1 MISRYS
7 SIYIGAE
14 KMSVVTLYQREFSH
28 FVEAKPVW
36 IFKKSEVSIEL
47 LKETIIASLNESRV
61 MSEKEYQ
68 INSVHSDLR
77 KLLKVPSYK
86 QLRTY
91 KQFIIELSND
101 LLILTPLVYQP
112 GKRWRTED
120 HENKCSFSFNEFD
133 SLVDLIVSRPG

>member
-7 SIYIGAE
+7 SIYVGAE

-68 INSVHSDLR
+68 IRSH
-77 KLLKVPSYK
+77 
-86 QLRTY
+86 
-91 KQFIIELSND
+91 
-101 LLILTPLVYQP
+101 
-112 GKRWRTED
+112 
-120 HENKCSFSFNEFD
+120 
-133 SLVDLIVSRPG
+133 